1 MTELFHTCDNHLI
14 NHLINHLMNYLILTE
29 TDDAAEAL
37 MLCDAMIRKIR
48 SDQIELLCNKI

>member
-1 MTELFHTCDNHLI
+1 MSNEMTELFHTCD

-37 MLCDAMIRKIR
+37 MVCDAMIRKIR